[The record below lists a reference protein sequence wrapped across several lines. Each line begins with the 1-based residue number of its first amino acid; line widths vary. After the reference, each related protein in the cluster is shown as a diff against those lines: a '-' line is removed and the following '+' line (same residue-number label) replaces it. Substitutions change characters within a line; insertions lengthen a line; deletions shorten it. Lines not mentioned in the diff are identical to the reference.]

1 MFVNNNYPMGD
12 DRRYYGSRF
21 VHSSSIV
28 NCRHCQYADIV
39 EQDTYSRDKE
49 ILPVK
54 YVCHQDIEHP
64 RWVESSHY
72 CGYAIPRDNLS
83 LEDSGRI
90 HLEDAIK
97 LYTALAVNEDYS
109 LNARKDFQQ
118 LGDWLSELAS
128 FRAVTQHNK

>member
-1 MFVNNNYPMGD
+1 MFGNNNYPMGD
-12 DRRYYGSRF
+12 DRRYCDSRF

-28 NCRHCQYADIV
+28 NCLHCRYADIV
-39 EQDTYSRDKE
+39 EQDTASRGNE

-72 CGYAIPRDNLS
+72 CGYAIPRDDL
-83 LEDSGRI
+83 LFEDRSHI

-97 LYTALAVNEDYS
+97 LYAALAVNEDYS

-118 LGDWLSELAS
+118 IRDWLSELAN
-128 FRAVTQHNK
+128 FRAAIQLLK